1 MTVGR
6 EAAYDIKVGFLNMNS
21 LAAECKI
28 EYILWYY
35 ECLQLDVLFLSD
47 TRLSKLQVDLFKQ
60 RAHSRLGADT
70 KIFSS
75 LSKKSLD
82 VTCNYG
88 GQIVIVRPT
97 WAQYVVKAQGD
108 HTGLGLVM
116 EVDMKLKDSKL
127 KIIGNYWPSRSS
139 TVNGLW
145 SAVGKHMSGA
155 GMDVTGEAV
164 SDYVKQLTGNKILKH
179 MEDGNNSC
187 IIGGDFN
194 AGWKCTGE
202 KNFTERGHHLFKQWA
217 VEHGMVNEVVELY

>member
-1 MTVGR
+1 MFSTIRYRWKTCRVFDKSHDENDNIIVGK

-21 LAAECKI
+21 LAADCKI

-47 TRLSKLQVDLFKQ
+47 IRLSKLQVDLFKQ

-82 VTCNYG
+82 KKCNVG

-97 WAQYVVKAQGD
+97 WAQHVVKAQGD

-116 EVDMKLKDSKL
+116 EIDIKLKDSKL
-127 KIIGNYWPSRSS
+127 KILGNYCPSRSNAE
-139 TVNGLW
+139 NGLW
-145 SAVGKHMSGA
+145 SAVRDLMQQETQSVTMS
-155 GMDVTGEAV
+155 
-164 SDYVKQLTGNKILKH
+164 
-179 MEDGNNSC
+179 NN
-187 IIGGDFN
+187 
-194 AGWKCTGE
+194 
-202 KNFTERGHHLFKQWA
+202 
-217 VEHGMVNEVVELY
+217 